1 MGLFKKAKQILS
13 QPVVNEQPPEEA
25 LLAIKRQYSF
35 VQAKSF
41 KGCKRFKL
49 STSYNRL
56 EVEKNQ
62 DRFRKE
68 GFNFTGKRI
77 DVACVQLAVRDEA
90 MVVYVDGLQIGA
102 RSFCD
107 KEAEVYKAMKD
118 GRIDQAYVRIED
130 TEYGTGT
137 YIFLHWKESE

>member
-1 MGLFKKAKQILS
+1 MGLFDIAKKVLGQS
-13 QPVVNEQPPEEA
+13 VVNEQPREEA

-35 VQAKSF
+35 IQAKSF
-41 KGCKRFKL
+41 RGFKRFKL
-49 STSYNRL
+49 STSYNRFD
-56 EVEKNQ
+56 VEANQ
-62 DRFRKE
+62 EKFRNE
-68 GFNFTGKRI
+68 GFDFTGKRI
-77 DVACVQLAVRDEA
+77 DIAFVQLAVRDEA

-137 YIFLHWKESE
+137 YLFLHWVAS